1 MQEGLPTF
9 LSTGK
14 ETLQSEARHKGASTI
29 TVISHRF
36 IDFEWYNTEQ
46 GGGEELF
53 SSNALDTTL
62 ISEGLIRRQF
72 WASAVVFYRIRDF

>member
-29 TVISHRF
+29 TVILSPF
-36 IDFEWYNTEQ
+36 YWFEWYNTEERNSLVAMLYTVPLSVKDYL
-46 GGGEELF
+46 GDSFELTQLF
-53 SSNALDTTL
+53 L
-62 ISEGLIRRQF
+62 
-72 WASAVVFYRIRDF
+72 

>member
-29 TVISHRF
+29 TVILSPF
-36 IDFEWYNTEQ
+36 YWFEWYNTEERNSLVAMLYTLPLSVKDYL
-46 GGGEELF
+46 GDSFELARLF
-53 SSNALDTTL
+53 L
-62 ISEGLIRRQF
+62 
-72 WASAVVFYRIRDF
+72 